1 MKDSQGTPQ
10 PFFSDADASGL
21 APEPEARPAPRRVS
35 FVVPAETRDKKGR
48 LIGPQTWQRAGIR
61 NGQHFTAKATR
72 EAKGVTRDAAERVL
86 GGAPP
91 LTGPLSARILFV
103 FPALGGGPKAG
114 RPREWKAT
122 RPDSDN
128 LAKLVLDAVNEV
140 AFGDDGQVARLVAE
154 KVHGATGEP
163 PRTEVV
169 VEQLAGPPPGAGG
182 DEEDEL
188 AVLEALRWV
197 RSRLRETRGDFGLM
211 FLCGRW
217 GATVRGPLGEDV
229 VEARGDRLVDA
240 LVALRAAVEAKA

>member
-1 MKDSQGTPQ
+1 MKDSQGAPR

-21 APEPEARPAPRRVS
+21 APEPEAPPAPRRVS

-48 LIGPQTWQRAGIR
+48 LIGPQAWQRARSR

-72 EAKGVTRDAAERVL
+72 EAKDVTSRVAERVL
-86 GGAPP
+86 AGAPP

-169 VEQLAGPPPGAGG
+169 VEQLVAPPPGADSAD
-182 DEEDEL
+182 DEG
-188 AVLEALRWV
+188 VTEALRWV
-197 RSRLRETRGDFGLM
+197 RAWLRETRGDFGLA

-229 VEARGDRLVDA
+229 VEARGDGLVEV
-240 LVALRAAVEAKA
+240 LVALRAKVEAKA

>member
-1 MKDSQGTPQ
+1 MTASRDAQ
-10 PFFSDADASGL
+10 PLGG
-21 APEPEARPAPRRVS
+21 EPDARPAPRRVS

-48 LIGPQTWQRAGIR
+48 LIGPQTWQRARSR
-61 NGQHFTAKATR
+61 NGRHFTAKATR
-72 EAKGVTRDAAERVL
+72 EAKDATSRVAERVL

-103 FPALGGGPKAG
+103 FPALGGWPKAG

-169 VEQLAGPPPGAGG
+169 VEQLVTPPPGADGAD
-182 DEEDEL
+182 DEG
-188 AVLEALRWV
+188 VTEALRWV
-197 RSRLRETRGDFGLM
+197 RAWLRETRGDFGLA

>member
-1 MKDSQGTPQ
+1 MTAARDAQ
-10 PFFSDADASGL
+10 PRGSDLLGGEPS
-21 APEPEARPAPRRVS
+21 APSPPRRVS
-35 FVVPAETRDKKGR
+35 FIVPAETRDKKGR
-48 LIGPQTWQRAGIR
+48 LIGPQTWQRAR
-61 NGQHFTAKATR
+61 SRSGQHFTAKATR

-169 VEQLAGPPPGAGG
+169 VEQLVASPPGAD
-182 DEEDEL
+182 DEG
-188 AVLEALRWV
+188 VTEALRWV
-197 RSRLRETRGDFGLM
+197 RAWLRETRGDFGLA